1 MRVDAELREQLKQ
14 LKIISEQIAE
24 WIDIEIFNPELLERE
39 QLGYSM
45 DLEGNSLINDDEGSW
60 QADWL
65 VIGHIKLT
73 GDPIII
79 ETAEPGQPVAVLMH
93 GMADWNAGRYL
104 AGSVLNLQI
113 AIQQFI
119 ELIALKND
127 NQSSWKITCMEL
139 EQVMIRI
146 VSADEYADK
155 DLWKSL
161 LDPAFQAAQDMEAD
175 LIKQVSEMSK
185 CGMKITEIAG
195 DLKLPLKEAYGYLK
209 KAKELQS

>member
-1 MRVDAELREQLKQ
+1 MRVDAELHGQLKQ
-14 LKIISEQIAE
+14 LKTISEMAE
-24 WIDIEIFNPELLERE
+24 EWVDVEIFNPVLLERE

-45 DLEGNSLINDDEGSW
+45 DLEGNSLINDDKGSW

-65 VIGHIKLT
+65 VIGHRKLT

-93 GMADWNAGRYL
+93 GMGDWHAGRYL
-104 AGSVLNLQI
+104 ASSVLHFQI

-119 ELIALKND
+119 ELIAQKND
-127 NQSSWKITCMEL
+127 NQSTWKITCMEL
-139 EQVMIRI
+139 EQVMARI

-155 DLWKSL
+155 DLWESL
-161 LDPAFQAAQDMEAD
+161 LDPAFQAAQGMEAH

-185 CGMKITEIAG
+185 CGMMIKEIAG
-195 DLKLPLKEAYGYLK
+195 KLNLPLKEAYGYLK
-209 KAKELQS
+209 KVKSLQG

>member
-1 MRVDAELREQLKQ
+1 MRVDAELRVQLKQ
-14 LKIISEQIAE
+14 LKIVCEMAEE
-24 WIDIEIFNPELLERE
+24 WINVEIFNPELLERE

-93 GMADWNAGRYL
+93 GMGDWNAGRYL
-104 AGSVLNLQI
+104 AGSVLNFQE
-113 AIQQFI
+113 AIQQII
-119 ELIALKND
+119 ELIAQKND
-127 NQSSWKITCMEL
+127 NQSTWKITCMEL
-139 EQVMIRI
+139 EQVMTRI

-155 DLWKSL
+155 DLWESL
-161 LDPAFQAAQDMEAD
+161 LDPAFQAAQGMEAD
-175 LIKQVSEMSK
+175 FIKQVSMMNK
-185 CGMKITEIAG
+185 CGMSIKEIAG
-195 DLKLPLKEAYGYLK
+195 NLKLPLKEAYDYLK
-209 KAKELQS
+209 KAKELQN

>member
-1 MRVDAELREQLKQ
+1 MGVDAELRVQLKQ
-14 LKIISEQIAE
+14 LKIVCEMAEE
-24 WIDIEIFNPELLERE
+24 WINVEIFNPELLERE

-45 DLEGNSLINDDEGSW
+45 DLEGNSLINDVEGSW

-93 GMADWNAGRYL
+93 GMGDWNAGRYL
-104 AGSVLNLQI
+104 ADSVLYFQEALQQI
-113 AIQQFI
+113 I
-119 ELIALKND
+119 ELIAQKN
-127 NQSSWKITCMEL
+127 NHQSTWKITCMEL
-139 EQVMIRI
+139 EQVMTRI

-155 DLWKSL
+155 DLWESL
-161 LDPAFQAAQDMEAD
+161 LDPAFQTAQSMEAD

-185 CGMKITEIAG
+185 RGRAIKEIASE
-195 DLKLPLKEAYGYLK
+195 LKLPLKEVYGYLK
-209 KAKELQS
+209 KAKELQT